1 MNTTILSF
9 IAVTPH
15 FFTPAFSD
23 EILGINIMADGVCA
37 VSDRIQEIMGQVSAH
52 SDVRRA
58 LAWIHADVER
68 TIEEQIELTEIA
80 APSFQ
85 EALRGERFK
94 EKLEA
99 LFLEDVCIDPVGNV
113 TGIRRGVGDGPTLL
127 ICAHLDT
134 VFPAGTDVSVKRREG
149 RLFAPGIADDGR
161 GLATVLGLA
170 RALQES
176 GIKTRGD
183 ILFGATVGEEGL
195 GDLRGV
201 KALFGGHTQAKPAQA
216 GLTSADY
223 VPRIDGFISIEPG
236 SPSRTTYLATGSRR
250 YRITFHGQG
259 GHSFGDFGTPSAI
272 HALGR
277 AIANIAD
284 LRPPRDPKTTF
295 NVGEISGGTSVNTI
309 AQRASMLLDLRSN
322 SLAELSALEEQALC
336 AVRAACDEENRGV
349 DRPKLRVEIEKIGDR
364 PAGEQSPDA
373 PIVRAS
379 LAAAR
384 VLGLEPVLDQAQS
397 TDANVPIQ
405 LGIPSVTLGG
415 GGDCGGMH
423 TLEEFFDPRG
433 SHVGVQHAFLTML
446 ALVGVRDAWE
456 PLLENRSA
464 SQSRSLNCGA
474 DETLV

>member
-1 MNTTILSF
+1 MT
-9 IAVTPH
+9 
-15 FFTPAFSD
+15 
-23 EILGINIMADGVCA
+23 
-37 VSDRIQEIMGQVSAH
+37 DRIQEIMKAVRVH
-52 SDVRRA
+52 PDVERA

-85 EALRGERFK
+85 EDLRGERFK

-99 LFLEDVCIDPVGNV
+99 LLLEDVRVDRVGNV

-134 VFPAGTDVSVKRREG
+134 VFPAGTDVSVKRRAG

-201 KALFGGHTQAKPAQA
+201 KALFRDQARTDLA
-216 GLTSADY
+216 SSDH
-223 VPRIDGFISIEPG
+223 VPRIDGFVSMEPG
-236 SPSRTTYLATGSRR
+236 SPARTTYLATGSRR
-250 YRITFHGQG
+250 YRITFYGPG

-277 AIANIAD
+277 AIAKIAD
-284 LRPPRDPKTTF
+284 LRPPSHPKTTF
-295 NVGEISGGTSVNTI
+295 NVGGVSGGTSVNTI
-309 AQRASMLLDLRSN
+309 AQSASMLLDLRSN
-322 SLAELSALEEQALC
+322 DVAELGALEDQALH
-336 AVRAACDEENRGV
+336 AVHAACEEENHGIE
-349 DRPKLRVEIEKIGDR
+349 RPHLRVEIEKIGDR

-384 VLGLEPVLDQAQS
+384 VLDLEPGLDQAQS
-397 TDANVPIQ
+397 TDANVPIH

-423 TLEEFFDPRG
+423 TLEEFFDPSG
-433 SHVGVQHAFLTML
+433 SHIGVQHAFLTML

-456 PLLENRSA
+456 PILEKRSA
-464 SQSRSLNCGA
+464 KP
-474 DETLV
+474 TL